1 MCVRKP
7 TTSWSLVWMQ
17 AVIISLASDVD
28 ANRNESMVRC
38 ILSYQVDSHLRQRDV
53 TGVPKLPDIGSG
65 AKDLECRATSQSPEE
80 IFEPAET
87 IELHEFHFATIKV
100 MTNIT
105 GNTSCYWYFMGH
117 AHECSIQFYSENNAF
132 VGKDF
137 SIIKRSHAGE
147 YKLSI
152 KDEIQKYTFRFMVRV
167 RSKPSKPFF
176 SGRSRK
182 VNCTSESYPQPDV
195 DWRFCHTPLDSCL
208 KEIGKVYSENG
219 LMPGEK
225 IVTHEI
231 ASKHL
236 FGEVIWCC
244 ATNQLGRECTKL
256 HTTDLSD
263 RVGTQTHASYVFLK
277 VGEPFLLRCRV
288 VTKTWLTNVGW
299 HFNSTQLSN
308 EYSFCERKQ
317 EGDYMTKLVFA
328 HVASVGKSNSGVYT
342 CENSSP
348 SRKSTNVITLDK
360 GFINISASNEEH
372 EIHVNEVFCFE
383 VSLMAYPKPQCIW
396 SSPLTDFSCELINS
410 DDGYSFSS
418 KFCHHSYQPGEY
430 IFSAENED
438 EQVQKRFVLFV
449 KRKPD
454 VKMVM
459 KEDKTTLFCESE
471 GYPSS
476 MWIWKKCAEGIS
488 NCTEVIVDGIKS
500 ETPQRINWLWKSNST
515 LELSKVLESM
525 SISCCANNSAGLS
538 CADETFNHPGFATA
552 PEATDKVT
560 YYAAIGVCLLC
571 TITLFVFIS
580 HKCKKKYKFESQ
592 MQMIQF
598 VGPSDNEY
606 IYIDFRVFEYDVKW
620 EFPRENLEFGKV
632 LGSGAFGKVMEA
644 SAYGITKPGVSV
656 QVAVKMLKDTAG
668 ASEKDALM
676 SELKMMTHIGNHDNI
691 VNLLGACTMSGPV
704 YLIFEYC
711 CNGDLLNYLKNNR
724 ETFHR
729 TWTEIF
735 QRHNFSFYHN
745 CDENSNTRRGKSL
758 NSGSYMAMN
767 RTGEHAD
774 ERIKHDLD
782 FISEVDGSMYYSEEE
797 SVTYEN
803 RRPYEE
809 EEINI
814 LTYEDL
820 LCFSY
825 QVAKG
830 MEFLESK
837 QCIHRDLAARNILV
851 THGKVVKICDFGL
864 ARDIMSD
871 SNYVVKGNARLP
883 VKWMAPESLFDGIYT
898 IKSDVWSYGIMLWEI
913 FSLGVNP
920 YPGMQV
926 DGNFYKLLRNGF
938 KMDQPFYA
946 TAEVYHV
953 MQSCWSHASNR
964 RPSFSQLV
972 SSLGCQLS
980 AIEAVVFQKKDHR
993 FCRIPSEYKNI
1004 EYCSTSDGPTST
1016 YHSDEDE
1023 NA

>member
-1 MCVRKP
+1 
-7 TTSWSLVWMQ
+7 
-17 AVIISLASDVD
+17 
-28 ANRNESMVRC
+28 MVRC
-38 ILSYQVDSHLRQRDV
+38 ILSNQGYSHLRQREV
-53 TGVPKLPDIGSG
+53 TGVPKLPDIWSG
-65 AKDLECRATSQSPEE
+65 AKDLECRGNSRSPEE
-80 IFEPAET
+80 IYEPAGT
-87 IELHEFHFATIKV
+87 IELDEFDFATIKV

-105 GNTSCYWYFMGH
+105 GHASCYWYFMGLT
-117 AHECSIQFYSENNAF
+117 HECSLQFYSENNAF
-132 VGKDF
+132 VAKEF
-137 SIIKRSHAGE
+137 LKIRNTHAGE

-152 KDEIQKYTFRFMVRV
+152 KNEIQNYTIRFMVRV

-182 VNCTSESYPQPDV
+182 VNCTSESYPQPVV
-195 DWRFCHTPLDSCL
+195 DWRFCRTPLDSCS
-208 KEIGKVYSENG
+208 KKVGKVYSENG
-219 LMPGEK
+219 LVSGAK
-225 IVTHEI
+225 IITHEI
-231 ASKHL
+231 ESKHL
-236 FGEVIWCC
+236 FDEVIWCC

-256 HTTDLSD
+256 HTTDWSD
-263 RVGTQTHASYVFLK
+263 RVGTQAPALVAFLE
-277 VGEPFLLRCRV
+277 VGEPLLLRCRAV
-288 VTKTWLTNVGW
+288 NKNWEYNVDW
-299 HFNSTQLSN
+299 NFNSTKLSN
-308 EYSFCERKQ
+308 EDSFCESKQ
-317 EGDYMTKLVFA
+317 EGDHVTKVVFA
-328 HVASVGKSNSGVYT
+328 HMASVGKSNKGLYT
-342 CENSSP
+342 CDFSSP
-348 SRKSTNVITLDK
+348 SQTRRMTNVIILDK
-360 GFINISASNEEH
+360 GFINVSASHEEH
-372 EIHVNEVFCFE
+372 EIDLDEVFCFE
-383 VSLMAYPKPQCIW
+383 VNLTAYPKPRCIW
-396 SSPLTDFSCELINS
+396 SSPLKDFFCEIIDS

-418 KFCHHSYQPGEY
+418 KFCHHSYQSGEY
-430 IFSAENED
+430 IFYAANED
-438 EQVQKRFVLFV
+438 EHVQKKYTLFV

-454 VKMVM
+454 VKMIM
-459 KEDKTTLFCESE
+459 KEDKTKLFCESE

-488 NCTEVIVDGIKS
+488 NCSEVIADDIKS
-500 ETPQRINWLWKSNST
+500 ETPQRINGLWKSSST
-515 LELSKVLESM
+515 FELSKVLESI

-538 CADETFNHPGFATA
+538 CADKTFNHPGFTTS
-552 PEATDKVT
+552 PEASDKVT

-571 TITLFVFIS
+571 TITLIVFIS

-644 SAYGITKPGVSV
+644 SAYGITKPGVSI
-656 QVAVKMLKDTAG
+656 QVAVKMLKDTSG

-711 CNGDLLNYLKNNR
+711 CNGDLLNYLKSNR

-729 TWTEIF
+729 TWSEIF

-745 CDENSNTRRGKSL
+745 FDVNSNTRRGKSL
-758 NSGSYMAMN
+758 KNDSYMAVS
-767 RTGEHAD
+767 RTD
-774 ERIKHDLD
+774 ERTDERVKHDLD
-782 FISEVDGSMYYSEEE
+782 FIPAMDESMYYSEEE
-797 SVTYEN
+797 SMTYEN

-864 ARDIMSD
+864 ARDIMND

-938 KMDQPFYA
+938 KMDQPYYA
-946 TAEVYHV
+946 TEEIYLV
-953 MQSCWSHASNR
+953 MQSCWSYASDR

-972 SSLGCQLS
+972 SFLGCQLS

-993 FCRIPSEYKNI
+993 FCRSHSEYKNI
-1004 EYCSTSDGPTST
+1004 QDCSTADGPTST
-1016 YHSDEDE
+1016 YRSGEDTHKTE
-1023 NA
+1023 DVQ